1 LVYIGTFGLND
12 PIRDD
17 IFETVN
23 KIKHGKR
30 TPMEEGKAAQVN
42 VKLVTGDHIET
53 AKYVALLSGIVSDT
67 EVNQPGVCMTGEEFQ

>member
-1 LVYIGTFGLND
+1 
-12 PIRDD
+12 
-17 IFETVN
+17 
-23 KIKHGKR
+23 
-30 TPMEEGKAAQVN
+30 MEEGKAAQVN